1 MVDEDDFDC
10 DTLLRICTSDVFSDN
25 LRMVTRAASN
35 SILNPMMTKAKAMMM
50 LTARLLKMLVSFHWQ
65 GHSV

>member
-35 SILNPMMTKAKAMMM
+35 SIRNPMMTKAKAMMM
-50 LTARLLKMLVSFHWQ
+50 LTARLLKMPVSFHWQ